1 MYNPT
6 RYQCTQTLALCA
18 ILVFGLVLGACV
30 GVRKAP
36 PPEAPVALPS
46 ECVPPT
52 TGTDG
57 TLLKL
62 DRDESELRILAYRG
76 GRLAHLGHNHVIA
89 SRDLWG
95 YAVLGETLDRSRFAL
110 CVPVGS
116 LIVDDPQLR
125 AAAGEAFASEVSE
138 NAISAT
144 RRNMLSETQ
153 LDGARYFFILVLG
166 QIVTGTPPQVTMALE
181 LHVREAV
188 YTVPVSV
195 RFERLP
201 GSVLASGHLEIKQ
214 TSLGINPYS
223 ALFGALTVRDEL
235 AIQFRVRATS
245 TVR

>member
-1 MYNPT
+1 
-6 RYQCTQTLALCA
+6 
-18 ILVFGLVLGACV
+18 
-30 GVRKAP
+30 
-36 PPEAPVALPS
+36 
-46 ECVPPT
+46 
-52 TGTDG
+52 
-57 TLLKL
+57 

-95 YAVLGETLDRSRFAL
+95 YAVLGQTPDASRFAL

-153 LDGARYFFILVLG
+153 LDGARYPFILVLG
-166 QIVTGTPPQVTMALE
+166 HIVAGTPPQVTMAVE
-181 LHVREAV
+181 IHVRKAV
-188 YTVPVSV
+188 HTVLVSV

-201 GSVLASGHLEIKQ
+201 GGVLTSGHLEIEQ
-214 TSLGINPYS
+214 TSLGIQPYS

-235 AIQFRVRATS
+235 SVQFRVRAMS
-245 TVR
+245 MAR